1 MKKNKFY
8 ILGWRTAAAMRA
20 LYKDAC
26 ETNAAVTLW
35 EGYDADE
42 AKKAFDAADFDDGIY
57 FIELWEE
64 TTVNTRHDYKM
75 KEGGAT

>member
-8 ILGWRTAAAMRA
+8 ILGWRTAS
-20 LYKDAC
+20 
-26 ETNAAVTLW
+26 NAAVTLW

-42 AKKAFDAADFDDGIY
+42 AKKAFEAADFADGIY

-64 TTVNTRHDYKM
+64 TIVNTRHDYKI
-75 KEGGAT
+75 KEGGQI

>member
-8 ILGWRTAAAMRA
+8 ILGWRTAS
-20 LYKDAC
+20 
-26 ETNAAVTLW
+26 NAAVTLW

-42 AKKAFDAADFDDGIY
+42 AKKAFEAAEFADGIY

-64 TTVNTRHDYKM
+64 TIVNTRHDYKI

>member
-8 ILGWRTAAAMRA
+8 ILGWRTAS
-20 LYKDAC
+20 
-26 ETNAAVTLW
+26 NSAVTLW

-42 AKKAFDAADFDDGIY
+42 AKKAFEAADFADGIY

-64 TTVNTRHDYKM
+64 TIVNTRHDYKI
-75 KEGGAT
+75 KEGGQI

>member
-8 ILGWRTAAAMRA
+8 ILGWRTAS
-20 LYKDAC
+20 
-26 ETNAAVTLW
+26 NAAVTLW

-42 AKKAFDAADFDDGIY
+42 AKKAFDTADFADGIY